1 MKSNVVNSAS
11 LAEEG
16 RMGCSHN
23 ADVAINSRDSLIR
36 PGLEELAADDFLHG
50 QDDTV
55 LASNA
60 DSCAAVLD
68 CLHGIL
74 DL

>member
-1 MKSNVVNSAS
+1 M
-11 LAEEG
+11 
-16 RMGCSHN
+16 MGVISHN

-36 PGLEELAADDFLHG
+36 PGLEELAGDDFLHG
-50 QDDTV
+50 QNDAV
-55 LASNA
+55 LASDT

-68 CLHGIL
+68 CLYGIL